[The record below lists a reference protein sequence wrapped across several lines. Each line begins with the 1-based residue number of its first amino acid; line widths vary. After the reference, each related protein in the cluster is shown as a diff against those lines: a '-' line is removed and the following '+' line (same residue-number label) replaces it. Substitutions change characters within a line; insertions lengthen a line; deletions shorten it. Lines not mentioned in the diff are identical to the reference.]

1 MSIFDRRSFVLA
13 VCLVAASETIATA
26 SALAQN
32 ITLDGTLGP
41 AGTLTG
47 PTYIIP
53 QAAGT
58 TVGTN
63 LFHSFGRFNLDTGE
77 IARFTS
83 TPTIRNI
90 LARITGGS
98 RSNIDG
104 LIITQSPNV
113 NLFLIN
119 PSGITFGPNA
129 QLSIGGVNRGSFIAT
144 TTDALVWPNGAQFSA
159 TNPGGA
165 GSLLTIVGDPSG
177 FIATQ
182 RSPAAIEVRGSQ
194 LNVPSGQSFLLLGGN
209 VVLDNS
215 DLLLTAG
222 SGGRI
227 EFGGMA
233 GPGTVGLDANGNA
246 WSFRFA
252 PFTPRADVAIADSV
266 IDVTAVSGGSFSIFA
281 RNLDISGSRIQAGI
295 IEGFAI
301 NGNRSGDVMFDATD
315 FVNLRNASSIGNSV
329 SSLTTNAIASSGDVV
344 VTAENLAIT
353 GGSVLGTS
361 VLGRGN
367 AGNVRLNIRNQTIV
381 AGENPV
387 DASASVLGSASI
399 LGGNAGQLQI
409 NTGSLRASN
418 GGILGSLPFFGVGD
432 SGSVLINAA
441 DTVVFDGETS
451 AGAPSGVISSIFL
464 ATGSGSD
471 IQINTGSLFVRNGA
485 ALVTSTLGLG
495 DAGNIVINARDRVEF
510 SGEGRIGSANVS
522 SANTTV
528 FRGASGKGG
537 DIRIATGSLRVVD
550 GAVLNSSTQGL
561 GDAGSILINARDTAL
576 FDGSRRDDTPS
587 GAISSVVEGQGKG
600 GDIRISTGSLA
611 VTNGAIL
618 STGSLVG
625 RGDAGNITI
634 AAREN
639 VTFRGT
645 TAGGRSGGA
654 LSSAIFSEIGEG
666 GNIQI
671 EAQTLTVANE
681 AGLFSSS
688 FGRGRSGNLTLRT
701 RNGMLISNGGALS
714 SLTLGLGDAG
724 NITIVSNGA
733 ITLENGLI
741 AAGSVSITDALSTLE
756 RRGVSFIQSG
766 ITPEQIALLQLLFPP
781 GSGRAGNVDISGRSL
796 SLDQGSSISTDSTS
810 GDGGNINLAIDG
822 LLLLR
827 QGSSLSTS
835 AGTLELG
842 GTGGNI
848 RINAQ
853 FIVGVRRENSDIKA
867 NAFVG
872 NGGNI
877 DITTQGIF
885 GLQFRPRLT
894 PFSDITAS
902 SEFGVSGVV
911 SINTP
916 DVDPSRGLGI
926 LPANIVDP
934 SQQIAQGCNP
944 TNARQLGSFV
954 VTGRGGLPTDPT
966 NAILPETIVTDWVT
980 PIAEPTAS
988 SAAPPLP
995 DSRPTPVPEA
1005 QGFLR
1010 TPTGEIYLIGRLPC
1024 RD

>member
-1 MSIFDRRSFVLA
+1 MFERLSFALA
-13 VCLVAASETIATA
+13 CLVAALETTA
-26 SALAQN
+26 NAPAHAQN

-58 TVGTN
+58 TVGSN

-77 IARFTS
+77 IAGFTS

-90 LARITGGS
+90 LARVTGGS
-98 RSNIDG
+98 RSIIDG

-129 QLSIGGVNRGSFIAT
+129 QLSIGGVGRGSFIAT

-159 TNPGGA
+159 TTPGGA
-165 GSLLTIVGDPSG
+165 GSLLTIAGDPSG
-177 FIATQ
+177 FIAAQ
-182 RSPAAIEVRGSQ
+182 RAPASIEVRGSQ
-194 LNVPSGQSFLLLGGN
+194 LNIPSGQSLLLLGGD

-215 DLLLTAG
+215 DLLLDTG

-233 GPGTVGLDANGNA
+233 GAGNVGLSASSNE

-252 PFTPRADVAIADSV
+252 PATPRADVAIATSS

-281 RNLDISGSRIQAGI
+281 RNLDISNSRIQAGI
-295 IEGFAI
+295 PEGFAS
-301 NGNRSGDVMFDATD
+301 NGNRSGDVTFDATG
-315 FVNLRNASSIGNSV
+315 FVNLRNGSSIGNAV
-329 SSLTTNAIASSGDVV
+329 SSLSTNAIARSGDVV

-381 AGENPV
+381 DGENPLN
-387 DASASVLGSASI
+387 ASASVLGSASI

-409 NTGSLRASN
+409 DTGSLRASN
-418 GGILGSLPFFGVGD
+418 GGILGSLPFLGFGD
-432 SGSVLINAA
+432 SGSVQINAA

-464 ATGSGSD
+464 ASGSGSD
-471 IQINTGSLFVRNGA
+471 IQINTGALFVRNGA

-510 SGEGRIGSANVS
+510 TGEGRIGNLNVS
-522 SANTTV
+522 TANTTV

-537 DIRIATGSLRVVD
+537 DIQISTGSLRVSN

-561 GDAGSILINARDTAL
+561 GDAGSIIINARDSTL

-639 VTFRGT
+639 VTFSGT
-645 TAGGRSGGA
+645 TASGRSGGA

-688 FGRGRSGNLTLRT
+688 FGRGRSGNLTIWT
-701 RNGMLISNGGALS
+701 RDGMLIRNGGALS

-724 NITIVSNGA
+724 NIAIASNGA
-733 ITLENGLI
+733 ITLEDGLI
-741 AAGSVSITDALSTLE
+741 AAGSVSVTDALSNLE
-756 RRGVSFIQSG
+756 RRGVSLIQLSG
-766 ITPEQIALLQLLFPP
+766 TPEQLALLQRLFPP

-796 SLDQGSSISTDSTS
+796 TLDQGSSISTESTS
-810 GDGGNINLAIDG
+810 GDGGNINLNIDG
-822 LLLLR
+822 LLLMR
-827 QGSSLSTS
+827 RESSLSTS

-853 FIVGVRRENSDIKA
+853 FIVGVRGENSDIKA

-916 DVDPSRGLGI
+916 DVDPSRGLDI
-926 LPANIVDP
+926 LPTNIVDP

-944 TNARQLGSFV
+944 SSARRLGSFV

-966 NAILPETIVTDWVT
+966 NAIMPETIWTDWVT
-980 PIAEPTAS
+980 AIGESIPAS
-988 SAAPPLP
+988 AGSPNPAPA
-995 DSRPTPVPEA
+995 PTPLQEA

-1010 TPTGEIYLIGRLPC
+1010 TPTGEVYLISREPC
-1024 RD
+1024 SG